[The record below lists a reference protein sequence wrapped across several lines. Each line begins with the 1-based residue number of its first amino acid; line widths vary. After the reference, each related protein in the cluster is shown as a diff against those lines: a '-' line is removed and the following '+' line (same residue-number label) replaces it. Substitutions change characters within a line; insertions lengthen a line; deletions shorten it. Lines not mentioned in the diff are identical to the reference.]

1 MDITIKSSVIK
12 RLRAERRWSQEH
24 LAKAAGLGLR
34 TIQRLEAQGSAS
46 METVQAL
53 AAVFNVDYESL
64 VWAQGGFNHYRH
76 RQWASPLLLSAF
88 LLIPLFDTLF
98 QYLGVAASERYIT
111 LTAVVLVLVSVAI
124 FFSSMTIEVND
135 LDVRWHFA
143 FKQLAKSIPLTEIK
157 SVEKVKNPWWMGLGI
172 HSFGT
177 GWIYNVS
184 GLWGVEIELNSGEL
198 IRLGTNQPNYL
209 KQAIRDGLDNIST

>member
-12 RLRAERRWSQEH
+12 RLRVERRWSQEH

-46 METVQAL
+46 IETTQAL
-53 AAVFNVDYESL
+53 AAVFNVDYDSL
-64 VWAQGGFNHYRH
+64 VWAQGKFNPYKN
-76 RQWASPLLLSAF
+76 RQWASPLLLV
-88 LLIPLFDTLF
+88 LLLVIPILDALL
-98 QYLGVAASERYIT
+98 QYLGATPVERYMP
-111 LTAVVLVLVSVAI
+111 LTALGLVLVSVAI
-124 FFSSMTIEVND
+124 FFSSMTIEVNAQE
-135 LDVRWHFA
+135 VRWHFA
-143 FKQLAKSIPLTEIK
+143 LKQFTKTIPLDAIK
-157 SVEKVKNPWWMGLGI
+157 NVEKVKNPWWMGLGI

-184 GLWGVEIELNSGEL
+184 GLWGIELELKSGEL

-209 KQAIRDGLDNIST
+209 KQAIQDALDNPPS